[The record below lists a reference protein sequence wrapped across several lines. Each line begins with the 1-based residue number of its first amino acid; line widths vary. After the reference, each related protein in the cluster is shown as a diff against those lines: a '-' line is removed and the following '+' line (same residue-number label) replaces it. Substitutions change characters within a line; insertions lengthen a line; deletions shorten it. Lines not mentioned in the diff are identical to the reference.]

1 MKIFEIYE
9 KFKIP
14 LNLQEH
20 MFRVARLCL
29 YINDHW
35 TGKALNNDLIVKGAL
50 LHDLGNIVKFNL
62 EKHPKL
68 LDKDHPNIEYWK
80 NVQKKTIKKYGPD
93 DHKVTRKMLE
103 EINISKKL
111 KDIISTKRF
120 GNSPKTEK
128 SKDWELKILYY
139 ADLRSGPFGILPLKE
154 RLDEALPRL
163 EKYKNLANLN
173 NFIKACEDIEKQIQV
188 NLDIKVSEITEK
200 RIAKYN
206 QNFLILQI

>member
-1 MKIFEIYE
+1 MKISEIYE
-9 KFKIP
+9 KFNISP
-14 LNLQEH
+14 NLREH

-29 YINDHW
+29 YIDDHW
-35 TGKALNNDLIVKGAL
+35 TGRALNNDLIVRGAL

-62 EKHPKL
+62 GKYPKL
-68 LDKDHPNIEYWK
+68 FDKDLARIEYWK
-80 NVQKKTIKKYGPD
+80 DVQKKTIKKYGLN
-93 DHKVTRKMLE
+93 DHEATRKMLE
-103 EINISKKL
+103 EINISQKL
-111 KDIISTKRF
+111 KGIISTKSF
-120 GNSPKTEK
+120 GNSLETEK

-139 ADLRSGPFGILPLKE
+139 ADLRYGPFGILPLKE

-163 EKYKNLANLN
+163 EKYKNLGNLD

-206 QNFLILQI
+206 QNFLILKI